1 MLQRNPRGLHI
12 YTKSRQEMTGSGTWW
27 LHHKGTGHSTQ
38 LSLTQ
43 SHSTCTCMLHGKG
56 EEASQIIWAKNN
68 KFKWFMF
75 LWLHMYRWLDSLS
88 ILNGTA
94 SSLTLEAQL
103 IIFINIAI
111 DLAIIWIRLVQV
123 GRNDST
129 TTSLSIRVRDSKLP
143 ADGFDWSWTIP
154 IFSLSPYSSYVNE
167 VIFALREVQH
177 ASDINHHVP
186 YAMTYRLPSM
196 WFFFPLTAFIFIN
209 HCQAQD

>member
-1 MLQRNPRGLHI
+1 M
-12 YTKSRQEMTGSGTWW
+12 
-27 LHHKGTGHSTQ
+27 
-38 LSLTQ
+38 
-43 SHSTCTCMLHGKG
+43 
-56 EEASQIIWAKNN
+56 
-68 KFKWFMF
+68 
-75 LWLHMYRWLDSLS
+75 
-88 ILNGTA
+88 LNGTA

-103 IIFINIAI
+103 IIFINIAM

-196 WFFFPLTAFIFIN
+196 WFFFSLSQLLFLLIIARPRIN
-209 HCQAQD
+209 QGRKSILKCGRGGGGGGGGHHMI